1 MLSLPSVIEM
11 RLLALIAIMLV
22 MGSISPVLSAT
33 DVRVSGSTTVL
44 PLASVCAE
52 SFNSEQSD
60 YRVTVTGGGSGVGI
74 TDLGEGRSHIAMA
87 SREVTDTERSKYEAA
102 NKKFNEILVGYD
114 GIVVAVSPQLYDAG
128 VRALTKEQVRMIYA
142 GEITN
147 WKDVGGPD
155 RNIYAIARRAGS
167 GTRDTFNEIIM
178 GSKEAETPGVATEA
192 ADNSEVKTAIK
203 GSDKAIG
210 YLGYSYV
217 TDGTVK
223 GVALD
228 GVEPTVDNIKSGE
241 YPLARKLYFYTLGAP
256 SPGAQAFIDFVLSS
270 RGQALA
276 EKAGYIPL

>member
-1 MLSLPSVIEM
+1 M
-11 RLLALIAIMLV
+11 RLLALIALMLV

-33 DVRVSGSTTVL
+33 DVRISGSTTVL

-60 YRVTVTGGGSGVGI
+60 YRVTVTGGGTGVGI
-74 TDLGEGRSHIAMA
+74 TDLGEGRSDIAMA
-87 SREVTDTERSKYEAA
+87 SREVTDTERSKYETADR
-102 NKKFNEILVGYD
+102 KFNEILVGYD
-114 GIVVAVSPQLYDAG
+114 GIVVAVSPQIYEAG

-142 GEITN
+142 GEISN
-147 WKDVGGPD
+147 WKDLGGPD
-155 RNIYAIARRAGS
+155 RKIYAIARRAGS
-167 GTRDTFNEIIM
+167 GTRDTFNEVIM
-178 GSKEAETPGVATEA
+178 GSKEAETLGVSTEA

-210 YLGYSYV
+210 YLGYSYAA
-217 TDGTVK
+217 DGAVK

-241 YPLARKLYFYTLGAP
+241 YPLARKLYFYTLGRP
-256 SPGAQAFIDFVLSS
+256 TPGAQAFIDFVLSS

-276 EKAGYIPL
+276 EKTGYIPVRVLDLNI

>member
-1 MLSLPSVIEM
+1 M
-11 RLLALIAIMLV
+11 RLLAIVAIMLLV
-22 MGSISPVLSAT
+22 GAISPALSAT

-60 YRVTVTGGGSGVGI
+60 YRVTVTGGGTGVGI
-74 TDLGEGRSHIAMA
+74 TDLGEGRSDIAMA
-87 SREVTDTERSKYEAA
+87 SREVTETEKNKYETAD
-102 NKKFNEILVGYD
+102 KKFNEILVGYD
-114 GIVVAVSPQLYDAG
+114 GIVVALSPQIYEAG
-128 VRALTKEQVRMIYA
+128 VRALTKEQVRKIYA
-142 GEITN
+142 GEISN
-147 WKDVGGPD
+147 WKDLGGPD
-155 RNIYAIARRAGS
+155 MKIYAIARRAGS
-167 GTRDTFNEIIM
+167 GTRDTFNEVIM
-178 GSKEAETPGVATEA
+178 GSKEAETPGVSTEA

-217 TDGTVK
+217 ADGAVK

-228 GVEPTVDNIKSGE
+228 GVEPTVDNIKSGN
-241 YPLARKLYFYTLGAP
+241 YPLARKLYFYTLGEP

-270 RGQALA
+270 SGQALA